1 MRFRPRAGEPDRRD
15 QFNFEDG
22 GTCILDWF
30 EPKDAKNDTPIVGII
45 HTLAGGTRE
54 PCTNNFANA
63 VKRHGWRAVV
73 LNCRSCSGAP
83 ITSKRLFNVVQID
96 DHIAMVK
103 HIKEQF
109 QPKFF
114 FIILHLFL

>member
-73 LNCRSCSGAP
+73 LNCRS
-83 ITSKRLFNVVQID
+83 
-96 DHIAMVK
+96 
-103 HIKEQF
+103 
-109 QPKFF
+109 
-114 FIILHLFL
+114 